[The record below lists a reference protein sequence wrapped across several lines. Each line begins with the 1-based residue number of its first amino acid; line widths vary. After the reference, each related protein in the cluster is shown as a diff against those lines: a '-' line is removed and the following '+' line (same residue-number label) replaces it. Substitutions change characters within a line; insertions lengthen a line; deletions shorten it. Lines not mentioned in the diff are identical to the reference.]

1 MSDSEALEWALQ
13 EAKAAVNPGG
23 SPDPEVSDRVAR
35 AGAAAVEGLR
45 SCEARPAWRLQLP
58 GVPDPLREARH
69 DVRAAAQA
77 VLGQLELIGLAWT
90 SWAFDA
96 RAAVLGELED
106 SCRELADEA
115 VRFTREA
122 G

>member
-1 MSDSEALEWALQ
+1 M
-13 EAKAAVNPGG
+13 
-23 SPDPEVSDRVAR
+23 
-35 AGAAAVEGLR
+35 
-45 SCEARPAWRLQLP
+45 P

-90 SWAFDA
+90 SWDA
-96 RAAVLGELED
+96 EAQAAVLGELEE

-115 VRFTREA
+115 GRFTREA